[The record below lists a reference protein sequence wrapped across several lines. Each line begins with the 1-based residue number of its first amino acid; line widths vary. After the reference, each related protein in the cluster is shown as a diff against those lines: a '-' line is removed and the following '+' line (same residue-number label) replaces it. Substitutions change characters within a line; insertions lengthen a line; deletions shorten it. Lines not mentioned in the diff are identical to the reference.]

1 MSFQTLHKSICF
13 DHLLPGNFS
22 QLLIV
27 LDDSPKEKVSAKV
40 PLCFSIVLP
49 ERSLGTFLTFGQ
61 LGKVNYC

>member
-1 MSFQTLHKSICF
+1 MLYICF

-40 PLCFSIVLP
+40 PLCFNIVLP
-49 ERSLGTFLTFGQ
+49 ERNLGTRMTFRQ
-61 LGKVNYC
+61 LEKVNYW